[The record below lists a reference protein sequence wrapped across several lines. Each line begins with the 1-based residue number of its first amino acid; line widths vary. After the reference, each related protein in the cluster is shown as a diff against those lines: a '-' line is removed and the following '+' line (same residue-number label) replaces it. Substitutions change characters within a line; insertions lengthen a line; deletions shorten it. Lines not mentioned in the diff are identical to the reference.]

1 MSFLMVDPQQIL
13 EVLDTRLNLDDLN
26 TDALGKH
33 ALENP
38 SYVDSKIILRPSFS
52 LQPDPGKEQ

>member
-1 MSFLMVDPQQIL
+1 MVDPQQIL

-33 ALENP
+33 ALKNP
-38 SYVDSKIILRPSFS
+38 SYVDSKNILRPSFS

>member
-1 MSFLMVDPQQIL
+1 MADPQQIL
-13 EVLDTRLNLDDLN
+13 EFLNTRLNLYDLN

-33 ALENP
+33 ALKNP
-38 SYVDSKIILRPSFS
+38 SYLDSKNILHPLFS

>member
-1 MSFLMVDPQQIL
+1 MVDPQQIL
-13 EVLDTRLNLDDLN
+13 EVLDTHMNLDDLN

-38 SYVDSKIILRPSFS
+38 SYVDSKNILRPSFS
-52 LQPDPGKEQ
+52 LQPDLGKEQ

>member
-1 MSFLMVDPQQIL
+1 MVDPQQIL
-13 EVLDTRLNLDDLN
+13 EVFNTHLNLDDLN
-26 TDALGKH
+26 TYALGKH

-38 SYVDSKIILRPSFS
+38 SYVDSKNILHPSFS